1 MYEIK
6 LILSFVRKLK
16 MTESEYKTLEESAK
30 VLSAL
35 NVTTFLAMILSKT
48 NEWIGV
54 LEHE

>member
-1 MYEIK
+1 MHAIK

>member
-1 MYEIK
+1 
-6 LILSFVRKLK
+6 